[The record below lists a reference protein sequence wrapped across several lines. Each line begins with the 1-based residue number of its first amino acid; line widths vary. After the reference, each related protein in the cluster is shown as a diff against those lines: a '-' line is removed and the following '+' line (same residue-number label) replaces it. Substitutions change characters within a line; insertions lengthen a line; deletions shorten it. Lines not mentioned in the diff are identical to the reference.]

1 MFRKACGPKQCF
13 GTAPDRKLLD
23 LSLQIIRPE
32 KRQKIVLYTVH
43 NATRS
48 TTIGDRIARAG
59 TSSERTTGLLKR
71 SGLENG
77 EGLWIIPCE
86 AVHTFFMKFPLDLIY
101 IDRKLRIRKAVRNVA
116 PWRVSA
122 CLSAHSIIELP
133 AGMID
138 VSGSERGDQLEISLC

>member
-1 MFRKACGPKQCF
+1 MPTR
-13 GTAPDRKLLD
+13 T
-23 LSLQIIRPE
+23 
-32 KRQKIVLYTVH
+32 VTYTVR
-43 NATRS
+43 NLTRS
-48 TTIGDRIARAG
+48 TTIGDRIAKAG

-86 AVHTFFMKFPLDLIY
+86 AVHTFFMKFPLDLVY
-101 IDRKLRIRKAVRNVA
+101 IDRKHRIRKVIRNVP

-133 AGMID
+133 AGTID
-138 VSGSERGDQLEISLC
+138 ATGSQPGDQLEIGPR